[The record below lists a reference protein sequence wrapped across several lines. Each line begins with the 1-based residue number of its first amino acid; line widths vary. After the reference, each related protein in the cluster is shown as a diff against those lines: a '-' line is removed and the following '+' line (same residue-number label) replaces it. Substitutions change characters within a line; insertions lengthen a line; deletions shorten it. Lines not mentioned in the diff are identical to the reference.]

1 MNGLTPADVRVFLK
15 EYLDRKLTANGRS
28 GVQELPDHCDLLLS
42 GMIDSIGL
50 LELVTALQGFVGRE
64 IDFEILD
71 PEEMTIVGPLCRF
84 VSEQATNGAGARS
97 GE

>member
-28 GVQELPDHCDLLLS
+28 AVQDLPENCDLLLS

-50 LELVTALQGFVGRE
+50 LELVTALQKFAGRE

-84 VSEQATNGAGARS
+84 VSEQAASAAEARS